1 MTARIIG
8 TGVYVPEQ
16 IVTNKDLMKFL
27 DTDDAWIQE
36 RTGIRERR
44 ISTKESTVDMAT
56 EAAKRAIADAGIKP
70 CLLYT
75 SRCV

>member
-44 ISTKESTVDMAT
+44 ISTKESTVDMEAT
-56 EAAKRAIADAGIKP
+56 EETVP
-70 CLLYT
+70 TSSLNLFLLEDT
-75 SRCV
+75 PL